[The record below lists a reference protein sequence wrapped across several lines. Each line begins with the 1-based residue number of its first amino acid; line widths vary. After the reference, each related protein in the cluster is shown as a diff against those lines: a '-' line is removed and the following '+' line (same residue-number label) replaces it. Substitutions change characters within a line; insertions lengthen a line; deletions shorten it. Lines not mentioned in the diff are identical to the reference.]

1 MERLSV
7 LIVDDSAISRS
18 IIKRVL
24 ETLGIRLVFSA
35 EDGFKAADFLRL
47 VETDPQKAG
56 TSQIDLVITDLIMPR
71 CDGPS
76 LIRWIRR
83 SPASPDRYVAIIAIS
98 GAPARERV
106 QLARDLGVHEVLGKP
121 FTAEALGSKIVN
133 IINHP
138 RQFVL
143 APDYFGPDRRR
154 SQASVKKDR
163 RDPERKIPTI
173 WADNNKAMPQ
183 SSGVLFI
190 RQRNR
195 LQDKLGGGAA
205 IPPFDP
211 LRLMQ
216 AEQSIRGIAEEH
228 GDWLGEAIG
237 RLRKM
242 VAALSLTSAGA
253 REQLA
258 RVHSLALE
266 LGSQGGMFDYPL
278 VTTFGYS
285 LYAATY
291 DPDFEMIDDSY
302 VALLEAHIR
311 GLEAVVRSGI
321 KGDGGA
327 IGREILE
334 ALEKARMKYRRL
346 EAGAPAS

>member
-7 LIVDDSAISRS
+7 LIVDDSAISRT

-24 ETLGIRLVFSA
+24 ETLDIRLIFTA
-35 EDGFKAADFLRL
+35 EDGFQAADFLRL
-47 VETDPQKAG
+47 VEADPPKAG
-56 TSQIDLVITDLIMPR
+56 TSQIDLVITDLIMPY

-83 SPASPDRYVAIIAIS
+83 SPASPDRYMPIIAIS

-106 QLARDLGVHEVLGKP
+106 QLARDLGAHEVLGKP

-138 RQFVL
+138 RPFVL

-154 SQASVKKDR
+154 SQQAMSKER
-163 RDPERKIPTI
+163 REPERKIPTI
-173 WADNNKAMPQ
+173 WAENRKAMPQ

-205 IPPFDP
+205 VPPLDP
-211 LRLMQ
+211 LRVMQ
-216 AEQSIRGIAEEH
+216 AEQSIRGLASSY
-228 GDWLGEAIG
+228 GEWIEDAIS
-237 RLRKM
+237 RLRKL
-242 VAALSLTSAGA
+242 VSELSLTSDAA
-253 REQLA
+253 AEQLA
-258 RVHSLALE
+258 RIHSLALE

-285 LYAATY
+285 LYATTN
-291 DPDFEMIDDSY
+291 DPDFDAIDDNY
-302 VALLEAHIR
+302 LALLDAHVD
-311 GLEAVVRSGI
+311 GLETVVRHRI
-321 KGDGGA
+321 KGDGGV
-327 IGREILE
+327 IGHEILE
-334 ALEKARMKYRRL
+334 ALEKARMKYRRM
-346 EAGAPAS
+346 EAAAS